1 MRAAPSPPTAADIR
15 AALAPAAE
23 GNTSFTVT
31 MREEDGAPVAL
42 IGVYGAYDCK
52 GTEAEVTGL
61 LKNFTV
67 KWQLVW
73 N

>member
-1 MRAAPSPPTAADIR
+1 MVAPRIPTADEIR
-15 AALAPAAE
+15 GALAPAAE
-23 GNTSFTVT
+23 GNTSFKVE
-31 MREEDGAPVAL
+31 MRQEGGVPVAV

-61 LKNFTV
+61 LRNFTV
-67 KWQLVW
+67 KWRLVW